1 MQGVSERID
10 DHLKLEGIT
19 GRGTGEASVTRSA
32 WCDATPEVNRPV
44 GVRGRCRVEGTSL
57 TGRTNQVSVI
67 CHLSSS
73 CRDKPNL
80 PKFFSSNWETSWL
93 MPRANAF
100 CWVPPSTHHAALPK
114 QPTRFPA
121 PRGHRLSSRF
131 EPPALPM
138 KFLFPPPYVIFVAL
152 VYCHVSPPSSAHC
165 TTHHAS
171 QASGSQPATSRMQA
185 NGGSGLAFC

>member
-1 MQGVSERID
+1 
-10 DHLKLEGIT
+10 
-19 GRGTGEASVTRSA
+19 
-32 WCDATPEVNRPV
+32 V
-44 GVRGRCRVEGTSL
+44 GVTSL
-57 TGRTNQVSVI
+57 SDRTNQVSVI

-80 PKFFSSNWETSWL
+80 PKFFSSNWKTSWL
-93 MPRANAF
+93 KTRANAF

-138 KFLFPPPYVIFVAL
+138 KFVFPPPYVISVAL
-152 VYCHVSPPSSAHC
+152 VSCRVLPHSAAFPPLCRLPSH
-165 TTHHAS
+165 TTREA
-171 QASGSQPATSRMQA
+171 GVWFATGDQSNADQVREQSRFPYVLVGVA
-185 NGGSGLAFC
+185 NVFKNTTLYACRHKERRTNSKYRDLGH